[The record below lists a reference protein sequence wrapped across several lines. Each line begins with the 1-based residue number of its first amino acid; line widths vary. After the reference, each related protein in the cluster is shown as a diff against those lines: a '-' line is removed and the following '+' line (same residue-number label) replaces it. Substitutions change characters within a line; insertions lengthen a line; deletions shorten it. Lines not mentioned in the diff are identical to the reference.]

1 MSVFHVQKVMNETL
15 KPCPFCGGEVKLTEE
30 QTIGCF
36 RIQCTKCPVDLGRYW
51 YFSANDVI
59 NAWNRRADNE
69 EYEHLLKIARK
80 MHTWIFLNT
89 GDEQAVYDEI
99 GLSDEDNVL
108 LGYGGQIELT
118 AGEKEG

>member
-1 MSVFHVQKVMNETL
+1 MLNDNEIKKALECCNKYITKRCIDCPLL
-15 KPCPFCGGEVKLTEE
+15 KTDKLISCEK
-30 QTIGCF
+30 
-36 RIQCTKCPVDLGRYW
+36 RLGVL
-51 YFSANDVI
+51 SLNLI
-59 NAWNRRADNE
+59 NRQNE

-99 GLSDEDNVL
+99 GFSNEDNVL

-118 AGEKEG
+118 VEEKE

>member
-1 MSVFHVQKVMNETL
+1 MTDNEIIKALECCMNGRCDDN
-15 KPCPFCGGEVKLTEE
+15 CPFRE
-30 QTIGCF
+30 
-36 RIQCTKCPVDLGRYW
+36 TKEYCHNLDSLILDLIKRQ
-51 YFSANDVI
+51 
-59 NAWNRRADNE
+59 NE

-99 GLSDEDNVL
+99 GLSDEDNIL

-118 AGEKEG
+118 VGEKERTDNAR